1 MSFRLYALSTVLCSV
16 PSLCDGMFE
25 GKVCYITGGTSGL
38 GLATATASAKEGC
51 KVVIT
56 GRREALGEALVSDIK
71 ATGTEAFFIKSASS
85 VT

>member
-1 MSFRLYALSTVLCSV
+1 M
-16 PSLCDGMFE
+16 
-25 GKVCYITGGTSGL
+25 
-38 GLATATASAKEGC
+38 
-51 KVVIT
+51 VIT